1 MAYKDPEKKKAYAAR
16 WYAANKERT
25 AATTAAWYASNKE
38 RKAATD
44 AAWYAA
50 NKERKAATDAAWYA
64 VNKERAA
71 NTRVAWYAVNKERRA
86 ATERARLYKMVAGD
100 YERMLAGQANRC
112 AICGEPFDENRKPVV
127 EHCHDTG
134 IVRGLAHSVCNSGIG
149 KLGDS
154 AHRVML
160 ALRYLLKSGQRL
172 AEPHILTTNLIAGLT
187 DFAASLPA

>member
-1 MAYKDPEKKKAYAAR
+1 MARKDPEDRKRYAAA
-16 WYAANKERT
+16 WYAANKERKD
-25 AATTAAWYASNKE
+25 ARNAAWK
-38 RKAATD
+38 
-44 AAWYAA
+44 AA

-71 NTRVAWYAVNKERRA
+71 VANTRARRL
-86 ATERARLYKMVAGD
+86 RKYKMTAAD
-100 YERMLAGQANRC
+100 YEQMLVDQHNRC

-134 IVRGLAHSVCNSGIG
+134 LVRGLTHSMCNSGIG

-154 AHRVML
+154 AHRVMQ

-172 AEPHILTTNLIAGLT
+172 AEDTPLTTNLIAGLT
-187 DFAASLPA
+187 SFAASLPA